1 MYGKLLVSEMSADIT
16 VPMDRSRTGRS
27 AGRREDTARC
37 GRRQGDLELHL
48 LCLSFS

>member
-27 AGRREDTARC
+27 AGRRILPGVGV
-37 GRRQGDLELHL
+37 GRET
-48 LCLSFS
+48 LSFICSA